1 MQAAAARGVL
11 GGTSRMGCLLRWK
24 AGETRS
30 PPRYVPASNCG
41 AEEVMART
49 RAPWTSQ
56 NAPRMHLQSQRAR
69 PVGGDEFEGE
79 NVQSRTQ
86 RDIAGQSARVASA
99 VTWLSEVRE
108 NEFRWRVIPGVSQGC
123 VSRFRSNIFSHL
135 RWRQQPPG
143 GVAAAP
149 RGTRAHSPQ
158 PWPTDGKCR
167 PCLPQRRSSSASSR
181 AAWSRSHHRRE
192 DPSSCR
198 RPLRAAACL
207 A

>member
-56 NAPRMHLQSQRAR
+56 NAPRMRAVLVER
-69 PVGGDEFEGE
+69 VLGCRAGH
-79 NVQSRTQ
+79 RATQ
-86 RDIAGQSARVASA
+86 RDRAQELRVRSHGSARYGRKKFNSVGALFRAEGTPA
-99 VTWLSEVRE
+99 V
-108 NEFRWRVIPGVSQGC
+108 PH
-123 VSRFRSNIFSHL
+123 SRFPNIFLHL
-135 RWRQQPPG
+135 RWRQQPPA

-158 PWPTDGKCR
+158 PWPTGGKCR

>member
-56 NAPRMHLQSQRAR
+56 NAPRMRAVLVER
-69 PVGGDEFEGE
+69 VLGCRAGH
-79 NVQSRTQ
+79 RATQ
-86 RDIAGQSARVASA
+86 RDRAQELRVRSHGSARYGRKKFNSVGALFRAEGTPA
-99 VTWLSEVRE
+99 VP
-108 NEFRWRVIPGVSQGC
+108 I
-123 VSRFRSNIFSHL
+123 SRFPNIFLHL
-135 RWRQQPPG
+135 RWRQQPPA

-158 PWPTDGKCR
+158 PWPTGGKCR